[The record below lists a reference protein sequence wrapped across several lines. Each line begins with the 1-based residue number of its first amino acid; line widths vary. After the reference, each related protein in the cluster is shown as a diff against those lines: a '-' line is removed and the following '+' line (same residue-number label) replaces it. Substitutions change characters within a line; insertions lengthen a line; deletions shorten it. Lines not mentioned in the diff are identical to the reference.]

1 MSFKKSKE
9 QLDSEFKLVID
20 CARQCGK
27 GAARAE
33 NLHKLSTQL
42 GYIDAALTGGKL
54 TNKQAAQQVKD
65 LYKAWKETNRAI
77 DLEWFCAI
85 IHGMESFM
93 SLAIEV
99 AKTSPS
105 RKPVGAVLLRKNKV
119 IATATNHDCKTHPI
133 QAKWAERVGLSEKI
147 YLHAEISAMI
157 KAREEADKI
166 VVVRLG
172 GHSGNELRQ
181 ARPCKICEAYLRH
194 TSSIKHVYYSE
205 WTNKFS
211 YEYWG

>member
-1 MSFKKSKE
+1 M
-9 QLDSEFKLVID
+9 VW
-20 CARQCGK
+20 
-27 GAARAE
+27 
-33 NLHKLSTQL
+33 
-42 GYIDAALTGGKL
+42 
-54 TNKQAAQQVKD
+54 
-65 LYKAWKETNRAI
+65 KA
-77 DLEWFCAI
+77 
-85 IHGMESFM
+85 FM

-181 ARPCKICEAYLRH
+181 ALSLSKYVRH
-194 TSSIKHVYYSE
+194 TLRQTSNIKHVYYSE
-205 WTNKFS
+205 WTNQVLL
-211 YEYWG
+211 

>member
-1 MSFKKSKE
+1 
-9 QLDSEFKLVID
+9 
-20 CARQCGK
+20 
-27 GAARAE
+27 
-33 NLHKLSTQL
+33 
-42 GYIDAALTGGKL
+42 
-54 TNKQAAQQVKD
+54 
-65 LYKAWKETNRAI
+65 
-77 DLEWFCAI
+77 
-85 IHGMESFM
+85 MESFM

-99 AKTSPS
+99 ARTSPS